1 MYDKITALKNKTERK
16 LDFLTASERREKIKK
31 LLSGANE
38 PLSASKIAKVCSV
51 SRQIIVGDIALI
63 RAGGLD
69 VQATPRG
76 YILNKALS
84 NGFFEGLIAC
94 THKSDQIEKELYTI
108 IDFGAT
114 VVDVT
119 VEHAVYG
126 EISAVLQLSSR
137 FDAGLFI
144 EKLKNCDARPLS
156 ALTDGVHLHKI
167 HCASK
172 EIFDKICDALRKE
185 GILFESEQ

>member
-1 MYDKITALKNKTERK
+1 MYDKITALKNKIERK

-31 LLSGANE
+31 LLSKANE
-38 PLSASKIAKVCSV
+38 PLSASKIAKQCSV

-76 YILNKALS
+76 YILNKLS
-84 NGFFEGLIAC
+84 PENYFEGLIAC
-94 THKSDQIEKELYTI
+94 THNRDKIEKELYTVV
-108 IDFGAT
+108 DFGAT

-119 VEHAVYG
+119 VEHSVYG
-126 EISAVLQLSSR
+126 EISAVLQISSR
-137 FDAGLFI
+137 FDADLFTQ
-144 EKLKNCDARPLS
+144 KLNNSDARPLS

-167 HCASK
+167 RCLSK

-185 GILFESEQ
+185 GILFESKQ